1 MSARKWVPIV
11 VGIVIFIV
19 VVGAGLVAGLA
30 YVVSKQ
36 VHVQR
41 LSPASGQE
49 EFDRLAARFAGQT
62 PYLEWPADE
71 DDDHAEMKV
80 HHELE
85 THGTGSIKSLRI
97 GVWKPED
104 GKLVQ
109 VTLPFW
115 TLRLGGNRSMELHTD
130 GRRALILT
138 VTPDQVDRRGPGL
151 ILSRKGSD
159 GVRLLVWTE

>member
-1 MSARKWVPIV
+1 MSTRKWIPIV
-11 VGIVIFIV
+11 AGLVIFIV
-19 VVGAGLVAGLA
+19 MVGAGLVAGLA
-30 YVVSKQ
+30 YMVSKR
-36 VHVQR
+36 VHVQQ

-71 DDDHAEMKV
+71 DHAEMKI

-85 THGTGSIKSLRI
+85 THDTGSIKSLRI

-115 TLRLGGNRSMELHTD
+115 TLRLGGNRPMELHAD
-130 GRRALILT
+130 GRKALILT

-159 GVRLLVWTE
+159 GERLLIWTE